1 MKKEELK
8 NSIEKIEISNLEKQR
23 IYNNIMKNRKKKKS
37 FWPILTVGALAT
49 EIGRAHV

>member
-1 MKKEELK
+1 MKKEKLK

-37 FWPILTVGALAT
+37 F
-49 EIGRAHV
+49 